1 MKFMKDREGKKL
13 AYRDFA
19 AYTTCGLMSAVLV
32 LLVAKGLPIWLLILL
47 ELGITASGL
56 LVVLWIYEHLG

>member
-1 MKFMKDREGKKL
+1 MIARIGKKL

-32 LLVAKGLPIWLLILL
+32 LLVAKGLPIWLLIAL
-47 ELGITASGL
+47 EFSITTVGL
-56 LVVLWIYEHLG
+56 LVVLWVYEHLG

>member
-1 MKFMKDREGKKL
+1 MAVARKGKQL

-32 LLVAKGLPIWLLILL
+32 LLVTKNLPIWI
-47 ELGITASGL
+47 
-56 LVVLWIYEHLG
+56 LVVLELSITVIGFLIVLWTYEHLG

>member
-1 MKFMKDREGKKL
+1 MMARIGKKL

-32 LLVAKGLPIWLLILL
+32 LLVAKGLPIWFLVIL
-47 ELGITASGL
+47 ELGITTAGL

>member
-1 MKFMKDREGKKL
+1 MIARIGKKL

-32 LLVAKGLPIWLLILL
+32 LLVTKGLPIWFLAN
-47 ELGITASGL
+47 LGIRDHNRRAFGRS
-56 LVVLWIYEHLG
+56 LGV

>member
-1 MKFMKDREGKKL
+1 MAVREGKKL

-32 LLVAKGLPIWLLILL
+32 LLVAKGLPIWLLIIL
-47 ELGITASGL
+47 ELSIIAGGL
-56 LVVLWIYEHLG
+56 LAVLLIYEHLG